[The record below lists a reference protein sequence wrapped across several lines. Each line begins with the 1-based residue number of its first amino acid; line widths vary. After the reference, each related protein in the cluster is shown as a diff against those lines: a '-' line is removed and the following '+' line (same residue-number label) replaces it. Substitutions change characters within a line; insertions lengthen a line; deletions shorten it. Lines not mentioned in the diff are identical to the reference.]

1 MLLRN
6 DTLEGIKSGTI
17 TLVFRRWLRPTVKT
31 GGTLKTRQGVV
42 AIHQVARVR
51 GRISLKDARRAGY
64 ATVEELTRQLDQR
77 PGDLY
82 RIEVGWAG
90 ADPRIALRQETE
102 LAPEVLARVQ
112 RWPWA
117 RPILEL
123 IEANP
128 GVLALDLATR
138 MGREKLPFKADVRK
152 LKTLGL
158 TESLKIGYRLSPRGE
173 ALLRHLRSGS

>member
-6 DTLEGIKSGTI
+6 DTLKGIKSGAI
-17 TLVFRRWLRPTVKT
+17 TLVFRRWKRPTVKT

-42 AIHQVARVR
+42 AILKVSPAR
-51 GRISLKDARRAGY
+51 GRISLQDARRAGY
-64 ATVEELTRQLDQR
+64 PTVEALTRQLDQR
-77 PGDLY
+77 EGDLY

-90 ADPRIALRQETE
+90 EDPRLSLRQDTALE
-102 LAPEVLARVQ
+102 PEVIEKVR

-128 GVLALDLATR
+128 AVLALELATR

-152 LKTLGL
+152 LKALGL

-173 ALLRHLRSGS
+173 ALLRRLRSGS